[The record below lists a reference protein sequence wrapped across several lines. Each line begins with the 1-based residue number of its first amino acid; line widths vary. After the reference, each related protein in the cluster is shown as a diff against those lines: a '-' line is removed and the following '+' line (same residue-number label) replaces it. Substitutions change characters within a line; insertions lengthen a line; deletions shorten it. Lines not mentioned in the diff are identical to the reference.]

1 VMRAETLSRKP
12 GYVGAVA
19 FGRTGDPA
27 TGDFGDA
34 KVIRKF
40 GEVLDDLS
48 ALNSYLEAQ
57 IRDRGLIAKRR
68 PQFDGR

>member
-1 VMRAETLSRKP
+1 M
-12 GYVGAVA
+12 
-19 FGRTGDPA
+19 
-27 TGDFGDA
+27 
-34 KVIRKF
+34 KF